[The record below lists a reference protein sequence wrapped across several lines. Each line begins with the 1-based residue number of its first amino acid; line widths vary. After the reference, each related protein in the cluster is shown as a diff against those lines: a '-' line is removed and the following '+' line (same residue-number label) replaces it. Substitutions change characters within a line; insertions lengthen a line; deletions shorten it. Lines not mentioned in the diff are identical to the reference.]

1 MERGVQ
7 EGGGGGG
14 GGERETEG
22 CIVHFGQ
29 SSIHKKSSEQTMN
42 GMYFEVFFNLA
53 IMER

>member
-1 MERGVQ
+1 MGV
-7 EGGGGGG
+7 
-14 GGERETEG
+14 GGEGTEG

-42 GMYFEVFFNLA
+42 GMYFEVFFNVA